1 MSTGLTFKR
10 LQELVRATHGP
21 PSRGY
26 LLAVGAAASLAAFG
40 GWCYSLIVRTGL
52 HWTGLRRPV
61 MWGSL
66 ITDFVF
72 WVGIAHSGT
81 LISAILF
88 LFRARFRTAV
98 YRVAEMMTVFA
109 VMTAG
114 LYPIFHL
121 GRPWFAYWLL
131 PIPNERGLW
140 INFKSPLIWDVFAIS
155 TYLTVSAI
163 FLVVGMAP
171 DAAALRD
178 GATGWRR
185 RAYGLL
191 AFGWR
196 GTDSQW
202 RHYTRAYLFFAAF
215 ATPLVVSVHSVV
227 SWDFATSILPG
238 WHSTLF
244 PPYFVAGAI
253 LSGVAM
259 VITILIP
266 LRRYLHLEEIITPQ
280 HIDMLARLVILTSA
294 ILTYSYTTEIVTALR
309 LPASDPEHSTF
320 VFQMTGTYWPLFWL
334 MVVANCVGPALLL
347 VRKIRSTTW
356 SLLAISLLVNVGMWL
371 ERFNIV
377 VTSLAHDRLPFTWRT
392 YWPSWVEWGM
402 TFGAFGWFFF
412 WFLLGIKLL
421 PSVSISEMKEEIAHD
436 AHAHAG
442 DREAALPAGAP
453 GGLHAT

>member
-1 MSTGLTFKR
+1 MTAPLTPSR
-10 LQELVRATHGP
+10 LEETVRAAHGRP
-21 PSRGY
+21 GPVY
-26 LLAVGAAASLAAFG
+26 FALVAFCAALAGFG
-40 GWCYSLIVRTGL
+40 GWAYSLIVRNGMGLTGL
-52 HWTGLRRPV
+52 NRPV
-61 MWGSL
+61 CWGNL

-98 YRVAEMMTVFA
+98 YRISEMMTVFA

-121 GRPWFAYWLL
+121 GRPWFAYWLF
-131 PIPNERGLW
+131 PYPNQREIW
-140 INFKSPLIWDVFAIS
+140 VNFRSPLIWDVFAVS
-155 TYLTVSAI
+155 TYFIVSAI
-163 FLVVGMAP
+163 FLLVGVAP

-185 RAYGLL
+185 RTYAIL

-196 GTDSQW
+196 GTDDQW

-227 SWDFATSILPG
+227 SWDFAVSIVPG

-259 VITILIP
+259 VITIIVP
-266 LRRYLHLEEIITPQ
+266 LRRAFHFEEIVTQ
-280 HIDMLARLVILTSA
+280 RHLDMLAYLVILTSA
-294 ILTYSYTTEIVTALR
+294 IVTYSYATEIISALGE
-309 LPASDPEHSTF
+309 AAHDPERSSF
-320 VFQMTGTYWPLFWL
+320 VHRLTGTYSPLFWI
-334 MVVANCVGPALLL
+334 MIACNAVGPALLF
-347 VRKIRSTTW
+347 VRRIRTTPAA
-356 SLLAISLLVNVGMWL
+356 LMAIGIAVNVGMWL
-371 ERFNIV
+371 ERFNIIPV
-377 VTSLAHDRLPFTWRT
+377 SLTHDLMPFEWHNYT
-392 YWPSWVEWGM
+392 PSWVEWAM

-412 WFLLGIKLL
+412 WLLVGMRIV
-421 PSVSISEMKEEIAHD
+421 PPVSIAEMKEEL
-436 AHAHAG
+436 AHAPQAPLPP
-442 DREAALPAGAP
+442 AAPETAHGP
-453 GGLHAT
+453 

>member
-1 MSTGLTFKR
+1 MTAPLTFTR
-10 LQELVRATHGP
+10 LEETVRATHGRP
-21 PSRGY
+21 GPVYFALVGFCA
-26 LLAVGAAASLAAFG
+26 LLAGFG
-40 GWCYSLIVRTGL
+40 GWAYSLIIRNGMGMTGL
-52 HWTGLRRPV
+52 NRPV
-61 MWGSL
+61 CWGNL

-121 GRPWFAYWLL
+121 GRPWFAYWLF
-131 PIPNERGLW
+131 PYPNQRQIW
-140 INFKSPLIWDVFAIS
+140 VNFRSPLVWDVFAIS
-155 TYLTVSAI
+155 TYFIVSTI
-163 FLVVGMAP
+163 FLLVGVAP

-178 GATGWRR
+178 RASGWRKGLY
-185 RAYGLL
+185 RAF

-196 GTDSQW
+196 GTDEQW

-227 SWDFATSILPG
+227 SWDFAVSVVPG

-266 LRRYLHLEEIITPQ
+266 LRRALHLEEIITPR
-280 HIDMLARLVILTSA
+280 HLDMLARLVILTSM
-294 ILTYSYTTEIVTALR
+294 IVTYSYATEIISALGE
-309 LPASDPEHSTF
+309 PTHDPERSTF
-320 VFQMTGTYWPLFWL
+320 VYRLTGHYSPLFWI
-334 MVVANCVGPALLL
+334 MIACNAVGPALLL
-347 VRKIRSTTW
+347 VRRIRSKPAA
-356 SLLAISLLVNVGMWL
+356 LLTICVLVNVGMWL

-377 VTSLAHDRLPFTWRT
+377 PVSLSHDWLPYIWHYYR
-392 YWPSWVEWGM
+392 PSWVEWAM
-402 TFGAFGWFFF
+402 TFGAFGWFF
-412 WFLLGIKLL
+412 LLLL
-421 PSVSISEMKEEIAHD
+421 IGLRILPPVSIAEMKEELAHG
-436 AHAHAG
+436 HAPA
-442 DREAALPAGAP
+442 AGAEEV
-453 GGLHAT
+453 GHGA